1 MNLKSTGES
10 YQGEELLHCEDCD
23 RKYTKHSEYECKM
36 MQQFRIDHKEEM
48 ENEESLLYIPKVEG
62 HGISNI
68 KLNQSLKESIGEG
81 SIRGIFDLR
90 RSVRL
95 LQDDLHDLLEGGLSS
110 ENLNDIVTDITVIN
124 RWVEGSSDGSKL
136 IEKWQRKLEEE

>member
-48 ENEESLLYIPKVEG
+48 ENEESLLSTRTISYIPKVEG

-68 KLNQSLKESIGEG
+68 ELNQSLKESIGEG

-95 LQDDLHDLLEGGLSS
+95 LQDDLHDLLKGGLSS
-110 ENLNDIVTDITVIN
+110 ENLNDIVTDITIIN
-124 RWVEGSSDGSKL
+124 RWVEDF
-136 IEKWQRKLEEE
+136 EKWQRKLEE

>member
-23 RKYTKHSEYECKM
+23 RKYTKHSEWECKM

-48 ENEESLLYIPKVEG
+48 ENEESLLYIPNYEG

-124 RWVEGSSDGSKL
+124 RWVEDF
-136 IEKWQRKLEEE
+136 EKWQRKLEEE

>member
-1 MNLKSTGES
+1 M
-10 YQGEELLHCEDCD
+10 HCEDCD
-23 RKYTKHSEYECKM
+23 RKYTKHSHSEWECKM
-36 MQQFRIDHKEEM
+36 MQQFRIDHKKEK
-48 ENEESLLYIPKVEG
+48 ENEESLLYIPNYKG
-62 HGISNI
+62 NGISNI

-124 RWVEGSSDGSKL
+124 RWVEDF
-136 IEKWQRKLEEE
+136 EKWQSEQEE

>member
-36 MQQFRIDHKEEM
+36 MQQFRIDHKAER

-62 HGISNI
+62 HRISNI
-68 KLNQSLKESIGEG
+68 ELNQSLKESIGEG

-95 LQDDLHDLLEGGLSS
+95 LQDDLHDLLKGGLSS
-110 ENLNDIVTDITVIN
+110 ENLNDIVTDFSIIN
-124 RWVEGSSDGSKL
+124 GWVEHF
-136 IEKWQRKLEEE
+136 EKWQRKLEEGESI